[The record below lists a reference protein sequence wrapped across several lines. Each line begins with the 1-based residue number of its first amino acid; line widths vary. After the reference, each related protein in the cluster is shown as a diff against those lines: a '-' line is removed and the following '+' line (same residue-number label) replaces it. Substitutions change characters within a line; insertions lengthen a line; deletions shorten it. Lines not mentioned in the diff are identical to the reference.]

1 MLINRFKNIRGD
13 TIVEVMVSIV
23 VLGLVLGTAYSL
35 SNKSL
40 KTGTQA
46 NQRSQAL
53 SVASSQ
59 IERLKAQFVE
69 LDSTTFASQY
79 QSSTHFCIL
88 YDSQTSHDY
97 VYQTFSSS
105 GPCSSFEG
113 SIYTVEDSY

>member
-1 MLINRFKNIRGD
+1 MFTERRYEPDGYFRGRQLWFRCNNEGGDYFMLISRIKNTMRGD
-13 TIVEVMVSIV
+13 TIVEVMVSVV

-69 LDSTTFASQY
+69 LG
-79 QSSTHFCIL
+79 SS
-88 YDSQTSHDY
+88 
-97 VYQTFSSS
+97 
-105 GPCSSFEG
+105 
-113 SIYTVEDSY
+113 